1 MIFLQPVRK
10 TASLGKIILSAI
22 HFSGLRPTAQTS
34 FLLKCKCSFPFG
46 DKLKYFRE
54 VKEWKNV
61 KIFAIKGGGALA
73 WH

>member
-1 MIFLQPVRK
+1 MFFLQPVRK

-46 DKLKYFRE
+46 DQLRYFRE
-54 VKEWKNV
+54 VKNV
-61 KIFAIKGGGALA
+61 KIFAIKGGVVGALA
-73 WH
+73 WR